1 MEKLKEIK
9 KERSTYRPPKCLAIK
24 GKQTFIYF
32 SLFKLFKLFLHIIWV
47 FWPLQSLFLKS
58 QNALDVFYV
67 PQSPR
72 LFLIYSQKSNPGSRR
87 EYFLLF
93 LPNSSVP
100 LCCRRFILIC
110 SYYCLFWNLIDIL
123 CGRTSCTNCSLIDG
137 MLLKS
142 TISVM
147 QLPILFIVIQTV
159 SEKTIQW
166 DFHIQEK
173 NEV

>member
-9 KERSTYRPPKCLAIK
+9 KEGSSYRPPKCLAIK

-72 LFLIYSQKSNPGSRR
+72 LFLINSQKSNPGSRR

-100 LCCRRFILIC
+100 LCWRLFILIC
-110 SYYCLFWNLIDIL
+110 SFTVYLGIWYIYCAEGPAIRIARYLTACYWNRLYL
-123 CGRTSCTNCSLIDG
+123 WCKCL
-137 MLLKS
+137 
-142 TISVM
+142 
-147 QLPILFIVIQTV
+147 
-159 SEKTIQW
+159 
-166 DFHIQEK
+166 
-173 NEV
+173 